1 MKNKEFKQLIRT
13 ITKDSEL
20 KLMEEMIKNKRQKK
34 IFDQIKNIS
43 LYCLKVK

>member
-1 MKNKEFKQLIRT
+1 MKTKEFRRLLQT
-13 ITKDSEL
+13 IKKETDL

>member
-1 MKNKEFKQLIRT
+1 MKNKEFKRLIRT
-13 ITKDSEL
+13 IKKDSDL
-20 KLMEEMIKNKRQKK
+20 KLMEEMIKNKKQKK

>member
-1 MKNKEFKQLIRT
+1 MKNKEFKRLIRT

>member
-1 MKNKEFKQLIRT
+1 MKTKEFKRLLRT
-13 ITKDSEL
+13 ISKDSEL
-20 KLMEEMIKNKRQKK
+20 ILLEQMIKNKKQKK

>member
-1 MKNKEFKQLIRT
+1 MKTKEFKRLLRT

-20 KLMEEMIKNKRQKK
+20 ILIEQMIKNKRQKK

>member
-1 MKNKEFKQLIRT
+1 MKTKEFKRLIRT
-13 ITKDSEL
+13 IKKDSEL

>member
-1 MKNKEFKQLIRT
+1 MKNKEFKRLIRT
-13 ITKDSEL
+13 IKKDSEL
-20 KLMEEMIKNKRQKK
+20 KLMEQMIKNKRQKK

>member
-1 MKNKEFKQLIRT
+1 MKNKEFKRLIRT
-13 ITKDSEL
+13 IKKDSEL
-20 KLMEEMIKNKRQKK
+20 KLMEEMIKNKKQKK

>member
-1 MKNKEFKQLIRT
+1 MKNKEFKRLIRT
-13 ITKDSEL
+13 IKKDSEL